1 MNMLT
6 IYITHGF
13 SCKNSNYL
21 NFKNFAIIRKKRRFL
36 CSNIVMTHS
45 YSSMVKI

>member
-21 NFKNFAIIRKKRRFL
+21 NLKNFAIIRKKRRHI
-36 CSNIVMTHS
+36 CSNIVMTLNCL
-45 YSSMVKI
+45 SMVKI